1 MREEVVVHSGN
12 AHYYPNFQNPTFL
25 AAQKEVLRKE
35 LVLRIKMGNFEKLYP
50 IIKNANLTEK
60 ETEEVLISW
69 WMLEREDLIENYA
82 LALRKNNL
90 EEIAKEDLSKESKQV
105 EGISR

>member
-50 IIKNANLTEK
+50 EIINSIKNYKKGT
-60 ETEEVLISW
+60 
-69 WMLEREDLIENYA
+69 
-82 LALRKNNL
+82 NNN
-90 EEIAKEDLSKESKQV
+90 KQ
-105 EGISR
+105 R

>member
-1 MREEVVVHSGN
+1 
-12 AHYYPNFQNPTFL
+12 
-25 AAQKEVLRKE
+25 
-35 LVLRIKMGNFEKLYP
+35 
-50 IIKNANLTEK
+50 
-60 ETEEVLISW
+60 
-69 WMLEREDLIENYA
+69 MLEREDLIENYA

>member
-1 MREEVVVHSGN
+1 MNEKVVIHNGN
-12 AHYYPNFQNPTFL
+12 VHYYPNFQNPMFL
-25 AAQKEVLRKE
+25 AAQKEALRKE

-50 IIKNANLTEK
+50 IIKNADLTQR

-69 WMLEREDLIENYA
+69 WMLEREDLIEDYA